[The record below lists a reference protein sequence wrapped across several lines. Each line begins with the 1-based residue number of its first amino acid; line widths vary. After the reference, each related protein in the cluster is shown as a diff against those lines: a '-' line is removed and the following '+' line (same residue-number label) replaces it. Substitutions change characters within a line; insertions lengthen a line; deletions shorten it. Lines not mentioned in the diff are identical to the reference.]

1 MVSRI
6 RLRTWIERALAV
18 ASMLFLL
25 QALRVLFSVM
35 FGFIYD
41 QVFEGPLDAWLP
53 VSHVLILLA
62 FLLPGLLPARWA
74 NKGMGWVA
82 TGVAAGRIAL
92 SFNDP
97 WIRYAG
103 SLLVIALAGIFLAGL
118 MARDSRRAALSVI
131 WALIIE
137 MLLRVVGDT
146 LDASLGSSWIAIF
159 FAWYAL
165 SLLAVAG
172 LRPWEDGAVEAS
184 IPDRRWGWAL
194 GGFLFLEA
202 SLLSLPHAIG
212 HWTGAHY
219 AMAAPLLAATTCLAL
234 FPSAQRATR
243 LLMAVPFLRV
253 MTLVLFGG
261 GLMLAYFSRG
271 VASLLA
277 LLLCQWGML
286 SIWLAKSDQQVHRRG
301 KSGWRVSAGLIIL
314 LILNYVNA
322 FAFTYP
328 YTLPFMREKGWVV
341 YLAAFLAL
349 AAGAA
354 GRAREPISRD
364 EPEPTWLAM
373 ASMVVLAIVFVAV
386 WPQAPHPLG
395 GDGKARLATY
405 NIHYGYDDDWHL
417 TIEDMAQTIAD
428 AGVDIIALQEVDV
441 GRMTSY
447 SMDNAYYLGRRLG
460 MNVAYL
466 PTVEHLTGIALLYKG
481 SPGELSAKLLTSRQ
495 EQTGIVGAHLE
506 DAGLHA
512 YGIWL
517 GLSDEDTLRQ
527 IDEALAFIGDRVPA
541 AFGGDFNSRPDDP
554 EIGAIKEAGFQD
566 PFEVLGIDPA
576 PPTSPAVNPQSR
588 IDFVFLR
595 GLEPLRAWVPE
606 STASDHRMMVVDV
619 VLP

>member
-1 MVSRI
+1 LETR
-6 RLRTWIERALAV
+6 
-18 ASMLFLL
+18 
-25 QALRVLFSVM
+25 
-35 FGFIYD
+35 
-41 QVFEGPLDAWLP
+41 
-53 VSHVLILLA
+53 
-62 FLLPGLLPARWA
+62 
-74 NKGMGWVA
+74 
-82 TGVAAGRIAL
+82 
-92 SFNDP
+92 
-97 WIRYAG
+97 
-103 SLLVIALAGIFLAGL
+103 
-118 MARDSRRAALSVI
+118 
-131 WALIIE
+131 
-137 MLLRVVGDT
+137 
-146 LDASLGSSWIAIF
+146 
-159 FAWYAL
+159 
-165 SLLAVAG
+165 
-172 LRPWEDGAVEAS
+172 
-184 IPDRRWGWAL
+184 RRWGWAL

-328 YTLPFMREKGWVV
+328 YTLPLMREKGWVV